1 VFFHDAEVDSGWKK
15 TWQELHQQFFFI
27 IIIIIII
34 LTNKGLF
41 LKL

>member
-27 IIIIIII
+27 IIIIII